1 MTTQFDGWLRQ
12 LALDGRG
19 GSDLQIPAISR
30 GRAHTLDF
38 SLSSHPALG
47 DWTAGSFSMNV
58 RLSPDA
64 PGAATASYVCT
75 TGTPAGGLTTVSCTL
90 AAAGQS
96 GLPTD
101 GNADG
106 LAVVYYELVY
116 TVAGVDYLIVG
127 GAIPIMGAV

>member
-1 MTTQFDGWLRQ
+1 MTTQYDGWLRQ

-30 GRAHTLDF
+30 GRAQTLDF
-38 SLSSHPALG
+38 SLSAHTILG

-64 PGAATASYVCT
+64 SGAPAASYTCT
-75 TGTPAGGLTTVSCTL
+75 TGTPAGGVTTVSCTV
-90 AAAGQS
+90 ACADQS
-96 GLPTD
+96 GLPSD

-106 LAVVYYELVY
+106 LAVVYYELEY
-116 TVAGVDYLIVG
+116 TVAGVDYLVSG
-127 GAIPIMGAV
+127 GAIPITGAV